1 MERRTFL
8 IGTGAV
14 ALSAGLS
21 RSAFAQT
28 KPEKS

>member
-14 ALSAGLS
+14 ALSTGLS
-21 RSAFAQT
+21 RSA
-28 KPEKS
+28 